1 MVFLFFR
8 KFLIQFFKLFIKK
21 ASARTPAGTE
31 DVKARQKKVS
41 PITIG
46 NCSLPHGNTTP
57 SAQAYVPKEYDRSP
71 DLGYRGP
78 PSPRRAPFSGCL
90 PNGFW
95 RPFFRYSN
103 GCCSGFTPDS
113 LLSSGKTFP
122 FASYSVRLFTR
133 HGDDSPYRFYDYI
146 ITRGKYLPVFSLSLS
161 TEKTF
166 FRRFCFL

>member
-1 MVFLFFR
+1 MR
-8 KFLIQFFKLFIKK
+8 KQTVQADHID
-21 ASARTPAGTE
+21 ATAPRVHMT
-31 DVKARQKKVS
+31 
-41 PITIG
+41 
-46 NCSLPHGNTTP
+46 LPTTP
-57 SAQAYVPKEYDRSP
+57 RGGAEAPRHAAPAATAQPVLDVRHVEKVYGARNNVTRALADVSFTVARGEFVGR
-71 DLGYRGP
+71 LG
-78 PSPRRAPFSGCL
+78 
-90 PNGFW
+90 